1 MTLEIGSFRVTD
13 VLALGMND
21 EDVVG
26 DCIPALREFANSLET
41 NQVRAEFLVQ
51 ATVLQA
57 NEALTHLQPERV
69 DRLWVFAILKDL
81 HLEGRAAAMAG
92 IWQKHYEDAEP
103 ETDRFCRHFRSLSD
117 TEQVVM
123 ALVVVSGF
131 RVRKVAGI
139 LGQSEGFVR
148 RILCSARQRLLEPRP
163 F

>member
-57 NEALTHLQPERV
+57 NEALTHLRGT
-69 DRLWVFAILKDL
+69 AIT
-81 HLEGRAAAMAG
+81 
-92 IWQKHYEDAEP
+92 I
-103 ETDRFCRHFRSLSD
+103 T
-117 TEQVVM
+117 
-123 ALVVVSGF
+123 
-131 RVRKVAGI
+131 
-139 LGQSEGFVR
+139 SE
-148 RILCSARQRLLEPRP
+148 
-163 F
+163 